1 MTKPKNEPR
10 RAIFPGTFDP
20 VTRGHIDLVQRAAR
34 IFDELTVV
42 VAAHHDKRHL
52 LSVDERVEL
61 IAAAFQDADHVRVVA
76 LDGLVVDG
84 AAQFGANAIVRGVRN
99 TYDLEYERQLALAN
113 RSMAPDLETVLLFPS
128 AEYAH
133 VSSTLVRQIA
143 RFGGDLSAFVG
154 PEVETALRRAVDR
167 SSDQD

>member
-1 MTKPKNEPR
+1 MTTPKNEPR

-20 VTRGHIDLVQRAAR
+20 VTRGHVDLVERAAR

-52 LSVDERVEL
+52 LSVDERIEL
-61 IAAAFQDADHVRVVA
+61 LGRAMERYPHARAVA
-76 LDGLVVDG
+76 YDGLIVDG
-84 AAQFGANAIVRGVRN
+84 AKKFGASAIVRGVRN
-99 TYDLEYERQLALAN
+99 ANDLEYERQLALAN
-113 RSMAPDLETVLLFPS
+113 RSLAPDLETVLLFPS

-143 RFGGDLSAFVG
+143 HFGGDLSAFVN
-154 PEVETALRRAVDR
+154 EDVEAALRRIVGRD
-167 SSDQD
+167 